1 MAMRYSILFPL
12 FFVALVSSIQGWS
25 QSDEPCGSDGIHAL
39 ELTQSEPYARSF
51 EAVREAMERMRNES
65 QRVMDVHTLPVV
77 VHVIHRGSPIG
88 EDENISDA
96 QIISAID
103 GMNEDFRKMPGTLGD
118 GAGADTH
125 IQFEMARRTPNGA
138 PTNGIVRVN
147 GNMVPGF
154 EEHGIA
160 NDNQYDGADQVAVKS
175 LTTWFGDDYIN
186 IFVVPEINGNDG
198 GSGTQGFAYLGPTG
212 DARDGIVLLY
222 NTFGLVGELKPG
234 RDLNRTITHEMGHHL
249 SLFHTFYNTND
260 CGTESNCENSGDAVC
275 DTPSTTKNL
284 SCNTPDCPNAIL
296 ENYMDYTPQEC
307 KDMFTQGQSDRMRA
321 CLESSR
327 SSLLESLGGLPV
339 TDRDLTVV
347 GLTNVGETT
356 CAPQVAPVALVTNLG
371 VDDVNGF
378 QISMTLND
386 HSTITTI
393 HATTI
398 APGTTVEATLPELSL
413 DNSNSLRLEV
423 ALLGGD
429 QDDFADN
436 NVYDHSFD
444 VMASDRWT
452 LELETDQFASET
464 SWSIETTDGEIL
476 AQDGD
481 YENGSANLV
490 YEMCIPEGCH
500 LLKFEDTA
508 GDGLCTIDFG
518 GDGNCDVGGSMM
530 LTSASGEVLAEFNA
544 DNNNFGASIELAV
557 CAQVVAL
564 EGCEDSN
571 DNGICDDAEVEGC
584 QDVAACNFTPGA
596 ILDNGSCS
604 YAEQHYDCDGECLLD
619 SDNDGICNAFETEGC
634 TDASACNYVPS
645 ATDNDGSCQLP
656 AMHYDCNGVCLN
668 DSDGDGV
675 CDPLEVDGCTDNQAC
690 NYVPSATDNDGSCE
704 FAATHYDCNE
714 VCLNDSDSDGICD
727 ELEVEG
733 CSDNQACNFVANAT
747 DEIDCTYPE
756 VHLDCD
762 GNCLTDSDGD
772 GVCDPL
778 EVQGCQEAGACNF
791 DPLATDEGDCVY
803 AEQHYDCN
811 GACLEDSDND
821 GVCNALEVQGCDD
834 QGANNYNVEA
844 TENDGSCTYDTF
856 GCMDQDACNYNAF
869 ATEQAGEC
877 TYSVPYYDCNN
888 NCLSDSDNDGICDEL
903 EIEGCTDVQACNY
916 DVLATDEDGNCD
928 YAEAFFDCAGNCL
941 QDADD
946 DGVCDEMEV
955 DGCTDDVACNYSEI
969 ATEEDF
975 SCEYP
980 DPGYDCAGDAVS
992 SIASLDEQ
1000 PELKLFP
1007 NPLTSDHS
1015 MIHISGL
1022 SSESAFIRVLAS
1034 DGRLAWEGDGVMTS
1048 PGVMSY
1054 PIRESVSPGTYF
1066 IQVGSSNPSGNIP
1079 LMIW

>member
-1 MAMRYSILFPL
+1 
-12 FFVALVSSIQGWS
+12 
-25 QSDEPCGSDGIHAL
+25 
-39 ELTQSEPYARSF
+39 
-51 EAVREAMERMRNES
+51 MRNES
-65 QRVMDVHTLPVV
+65 QRVMEVHTLPVV

-260 CGTESNCENSGDAVC
+260 CGAESNCENSGDAVC

-284 SCNTPDCPNAIL
+284 SCNTPDCPDAIL

-307 KDMFTQGQSDRMRA
+307 KDMFTQGQADRMRA

-339 TDRDLTVV
+339 TERDLTVV

-386 HSTITTI
+386 HASITTI

-398 APGTTVEATLPELSL
+398 APGATVEATLPELSL

-429 QDDFADN
+429 HDDFADN
-436 NVYDHSFD
+436 NVYDHNFD

-490 YEMCIPEGCH
+490 YEICIPEGCH

-544 DNNNFGASIELAV
+544 DNNDFGASVELEV

-564 EGCEDSN
+564 DGCEDSN

-604 YAEQHYDCDGECLLD
+604 YAEQHYDC
-619 SDNDGICNAFETEGC
+619 
-634 TDASACNYVPS
+634 
-645 ATDNDGSCQLP
+645 
-656 AMHYDCNGVCLN
+656 NGVCLSDA
-668 DSDGDGV
+668 DSDGV
-675 CDPLEVDGCTDNQAC
+675 
-690 NYVPSATDNDGSCE
+690 
-704 FAATHYDCNE
+704 
-714 VCLNDSDSDGICD
+714 CD

-733 CSDNQACNFVANAT
+733 CSDDQACNYVANAT
-747 DEIDCTYPE
+747 DEIVCTYPE

-762 GNCLTDSDGD
+762 GDCLTDSDGD

-791 DPLATDEGDCVY
+791 DPLATDEGDCEY

-811 GACLEDSDND
+811 GACLVDSDGD
-821 GVCNALEVQGCDD
+821 GVCDPLEVPGCDD
-834 QGANNYNVEA
+834 QVANNYNVEA

-903 EIEGCTDVQACNY
+903 EIEGCTDDQACNF
-916 DVLATDEDGNCD
+916 DALATDEDGNCD
-928 YAEAFFDCAGNCL
+928 YPEAFFDCAGNCL
-941 QDADD
+941 QDADG

-980 DPGYDCAGDAVS
+980 DPGYDCAGDVVS
-992 SIASLDEQ
+992 SIAGLDEQ
-1000 PELKLFP
+1000 PELQLFP

-1034 DGRLAWEGDGVMTS
+1034 DGRVAWEGNGVMTS

>member
-1 MAMRYSILFPL
+1 MPSHDAERRIILDKFLQKTPGPIWPRGFSWAKMKPHLPKVRKVIPNPYPSNSMAMRYSILFPL
-12 FFVALVSSIQGWS
+12 FFVAFVSSNQGWS

-65 QRVMDVHTLPVV
+65 QRVMEVHTLPVV

-260 CGTESNCENSGDAVC
+260 CGAESNCENSGDAVC

-284 SCNTPDCPNAIL
+284 SCNTPDCPDAIL

-307 KDMFTQGQSDRMRA
+307 KDMFTQGQADRMRA

-339 TDRDLTVV
+339 TERDLTVV

-386 HSTITTI
+386 HASITTI

-398 APGTTVEATLPELSL
+398 APGATVEATLPELSL

-429 QDDFADN
+429 HDDFADN
-436 NVYDHSFD
+436 NVYDHNFD

-544 DNNNFGASIELAV
+544 DNNDFGASVELEV

-564 EGCEDSN
+564 DGCEDSN

-604 YAEQHYDCDGECLLD
+604 YAEQHYDC
-619 SDNDGICNAFETEGC
+619 
-634 TDASACNYVPS
+634 Y
-645 ATDNDGSCQLP
+645 
-656 AMHYDCNGVCLN
+656 GVCLSDA
-668 DSDGDGV
+668 DSDGV
-675 CDPLEVDGCTDNQAC
+675 
-690 NYVPSATDNDGSCE
+690 
-704 FAATHYDCNE
+704 
-714 VCLNDSDSDGICD
+714 CD

-733 CSDNQACNFVANAT
+733 CSDDQACNYVANAT
-747 DEIDCTYPE
+747 DEIVCTYPE

-762 GNCLTDSDGD
+762 GDCLTDSDGD

-791 DPLATDEGDCVY
+791 DPLATDEGDCEY

-811 GACLEDSDND
+811 GACLVDSDGD
-821 GVCNALEVQGCDD
+821 GVCDPLEVPGCDD
-834 QGANNYNVEA
+834 QVANNYNVEA

-903 EIEGCTDVQACNY
+903 EIEGCTDDQACNF
-916 DVLATDEDGNCD
+916 DALATDEDGNCD
-928 YAEAFFDCAGNCL
+928 YPEAFFDCAGNCL
-941 QDADD
+941 QDADG

-980 DPGYDCAGDAVS
+980 DPGYDCAGDVVS
-992 SIASLDEQ
+992 SIAGLDEQ
-1000 PELKLFP
+1000 PELQLFP

-1034 DGRLAWEGDGVMTS
+1034 DGRVAWEGNGVMTS

>member
-1 MAMRYSILFPL
+1 MRYSILFPL
-12 FFVALVSSIQGWS
+12 FFVAFVSSNQGWS
-25 QSDEPCGSDGIHAL
+25 QSDEPCGSDGIHTL

-65 QRVMDVHTLPVV
+65 QRVMEVHTLPVV

-260 CGTESNCENSGDAVC
+260 CGAESNCENSGDAVC

-284 SCNTPDCPNAIL
+284 SCNTPDCPDAIL

-307 KDMFTQGQSDRMRA
+307 KDMFTQGQADRMRA

-339 TDRDLTVV
+339 TERDLTVV

-386 HSTITTI
+386 HASITTI

-398 APGTTVEATLPELSL
+398 APGATVEATLPELSL

-429 QDDFADN
+429 HDDFADN
-436 NVYDHSFD
+436 NVYDHNFD

-544 DNNNFGASIELAV
+544 DNNDFGASFELEV

-564 EGCEDSN
+564 DGCEDSN

-604 YAEQHYDCDGECLLD
+604 YAEQHYDC
-619 SDNDGICNAFETEGC
+619 
-634 TDASACNYVPS
+634 
-645 ATDNDGSCQLP
+645 
-656 AMHYDCNGVCLN
+656 NGVCLSDA
-668 DSDGDGV
+668 DSDGV
-675 CDPLEVDGCTDNQAC
+675 
-690 NYVPSATDNDGSCE
+690 
-704 FAATHYDCNE
+704 
-714 VCLNDSDSDGICD
+714 CD

-733 CSDNQACNFVANAT
+733 CSDDQACNYVANAT
-747 DEIDCTYPE
+747 DEIVCTYPE

-762 GNCLTDSDGD
+762 GDCLTDSDGD

-791 DPLATDEGDCVY
+791 DPLATDEGDCEY

-811 GACLEDSDND
+811 GACLVDSDGD
-821 GVCNALEVQGCDD
+821 GVCDPLEVPGCDD
-834 QGANNYNVEA
+834 QVANNYNVEA

-903 EIEGCTDVQACNY
+903 EIEGCTDDQACNF
-916 DVLATDEDGNCD
+916 DALATDEDGNCD
-928 YAEAFFDCAGNCL
+928 YPEAFFDCAGNCL
-941 QDADD
+941 QDADG

-980 DPGYDCAGDAVS
+980 DPGYDCAGDVVS
-992 SIASLDEQ
+992 SIAGLDEQ
-1000 PELKLFP
+1000 PELQLFP

-1034 DGRLAWEGDGVMTS
+1034 DGRVAWEGNGVMTS

>member
-12 FFVALVSSIQGWS
+12 FFVAFVSSNQGWS

-65 QRVMDVHTLPVV
+65 QRVMEVHTLPVV

-260 CGTESNCENSGDAVC
+260 CGAESNCENSGDAVC

-284 SCNTPDCPNAIL
+284 SCNTPDCPDAIL

-307 KDMFTQGQSDRMRA
+307 KDMFTQGQADRMRA

-339 TDRDLTVV
+339 TERDLTVV

-386 HSTITTI
+386 HASITTI

-398 APGTTVEATLPELSL
+398 APGATVEATLPELSL

-429 QDDFADN
+429 HDDFADN
-436 NVYDHSFD
+436 NVYDHNFD

-490 YEMCIPEGCH
+490 YEICIPEGCH

-544 DNNNFGASIELAV
+544 DNNDFGASVELEV

-564 EGCEDSN
+564 DGCEDSN

-604 YAEQHYDCDGECLLD
+604 YAEQHYDC
-619 SDNDGICNAFETEGC
+619 
-634 TDASACNYVPS
+634 
-645 ATDNDGSCQLP
+645 
-656 AMHYDCNGVCLN
+656 NGVCLSDA
-668 DSDGDGV
+668 DSDGV
-675 CDPLEVDGCTDNQAC
+675 
-690 NYVPSATDNDGSCE
+690 
-704 FAATHYDCNE
+704 
-714 VCLNDSDSDGICD
+714 CD

-733 CSDNQACNFVANAT
+733 CSDDQACNYVANAT
-747 DEIDCTYPE
+747 DEIVCTYPE

-762 GNCLTDSDGD
+762 GDCLTDSDGD

-791 DPLATDEGDCVY
+791 DPLATDEGDCEY

-811 GACLEDSDND
+811 GACLVDSDGD
-821 GVCNALEVQGCDD
+821 GVCDPLEVPGCDD
-834 QGANNYNVEA
+834 QVANNYNVEA

-903 EIEGCTDVQACNY
+903 EIEGCTDDQACNF
-916 DVLATDEDGNCD
+916 DALATDEDGNCD
-928 YAEAFFDCAGNCL
+928 YPEAFFDCAGNCL
-941 QDADD
+941 QDADG

-980 DPGYDCAGDAVS
+980 DPGYDCAGDVVS
-992 SIASLDEQ
+992 SIAGLDEQ
-1000 PELKLFP
+1000 PELQLFP

-1034 DGRLAWEGDGVMTS
+1034 DGRVAWEGNGVMTS

>member
-12 FFVALVSSIQGWS
+12 FFVAFVSSNQGWS

-65 QRVMDVHTLPVV
+65 QRVMEVHTLPVV

-260 CGTESNCENSGDAVC
+260 CGAESNCENSGDAVC

-284 SCNTPDCPNAIL
+284 SCNTPDCPDAIL

-307 KDMFTQGQSDRMRA
+307 KDMFTQGQADRMRA

-339 TDRDLTVV
+339 TERDLTVV

-386 HSTITTI
+386 HASITTI

-398 APGTTVEATLPELSL
+398 APGATVEATLPELSL

-429 QDDFADN
+429 HDDFADN
-436 NVYDHSFD
+436 NVYDHNFD

-544 DNNNFGASIELAV
+544 DNNDFGASVELEV

-564 EGCEDSN
+564 DGCEDSN

-604 YAEQHYDCDGECLLD
+604 YAEQHYDC
-619 SDNDGICNAFETEGC
+619 
-634 TDASACNYVPS
+634 
-645 ATDNDGSCQLP
+645 
-656 AMHYDCNGVCLN
+656 NGVCLSDA
-668 DSDGDGV
+668 DSDGV
-675 CDPLEVDGCTDNQAC
+675 
-690 NYVPSATDNDGSCE
+690 
-704 FAATHYDCNE
+704 
-714 VCLNDSDSDGICD
+714 CD

-733 CSDNQACNFVANAT
+733 CSDDQACNYVANAT
-747 DEIDCTYPE
+747 DEIVCTYPE

-762 GNCLTDSDGD
+762 GDCLTDSDGD

-791 DPLATDEGDCVY
+791 DPLATDEGDCEY

-811 GACLEDSDND
+811 GACLVDSDGD
-821 GVCNALEVQGCDD
+821 GVCDPLEVPGCDD
-834 QGANNYNVEA
+834 QVANNYNVEA

-903 EIEGCTDVQACNY
+903 EIEGCTDDQACNF
-916 DVLATDEDGNCD
+916 DALATDEDGNCD
-928 YAEAFFDCAGNCL
+928 YPEAFFDCAGNCL
-941 QDADD
+941 QDADG

-980 DPGYDCAGDAVS
+980 DPGYDCAGDVVS
-992 SIASLDEQ
+992 SIAGLDEQ
-1000 PELKLFP
+1000 PELQLFP

-1034 DGRLAWEGDGVMTS
+1034 DGRVAWEGNGVMTS

>member
-1 MAMRYSILFPL
+1 
-12 FFVALVSSIQGWS
+12 
-25 QSDEPCGSDGIHAL
+25 
-39 ELTQSEPYARSF
+39 
-51 EAVREAMERMRNES
+51 MRNES
-65 QRVMDVHTLPVV
+65 QRVMEVHTLPVV

-260 CGTESNCENSGDAVC
+260 CGAESNCENSGDAVC

-284 SCNTPDCPNAIL
+284 SCNTPDCPDAIL

-307 KDMFTQGQSDRMRA
+307 KDMFTQGQADRMRA

-339 TDRDLTVV
+339 TERDLTVV

-386 HSTITTI
+386 HASITTI

-398 APGTTVEATLPELSL
+398 APGATVEATLPELSL

-429 QDDFADN
+429 HDDFADN
-436 NVYDHSFD
+436 NVYDHNFD

-544 DNNNFGASIELAV
+544 DNNDFGASVELEV

-564 EGCEDSN
+564 DGCEDSN

-604 YAEQHYDCDGECLLD
+604 YAEQHYDC
-619 SDNDGICNAFETEGC
+619 
-634 TDASACNYVPS
+634 
-645 ATDNDGSCQLP
+645 
-656 AMHYDCNGVCLN
+656 NGVCLSDA
-668 DSDGDGV
+668 DSDGV
-675 CDPLEVDGCTDNQAC
+675 
-690 NYVPSATDNDGSCE
+690 
-704 FAATHYDCNE
+704 
-714 VCLNDSDSDGICD
+714 CD

-733 CSDNQACNFVANAT
+733 CSDDQACNYVANAT
-747 DEIDCTYPE
+747 DEIVCTYPE

-762 GNCLTDSDGD
+762 GDCLTDSDGD

-791 DPLATDEGDCVY
+791 DPLATDEGDCEY

-811 GACLEDSDND
+811 GACLVDSDGD
-821 GVCNALEVQGCDD
+821 GVCDPLEVPGCDD
-834 QGANNYNVEA
+834 QVANNYNVEA

-903 EIEGCTDVQACNY
+903 EIEGCTDDQACNF
-916 DVLATDEDGNCD
+916 DALATDEDGNCD
-928 YAEAFFDCAGNCL
+928 YPEAFFDCAGNCL
-941 QDADD
+941 QDADG

-980 DPGYDCAGDAVS
+980 DPGYDCAGDVVS
-992 SIASLDEQ
+992 SIAGLDEQ
-1000 PELKLFP
+1000 PELQLFP

-1034 DGRLAWEGDGVMTS
+1034 DGRVAWEGNGVMTS

>member
-1 MAMRYSILFPL
+1 MPSHDAERRIILDKFLQKTPGPIWPRGFSWAKMKPHLPKVRKVIPNPYPSNSMAMRYSILFPL
-12 FFVALVSSIQGWS
+12 FFVAFVSSNQGWS

-65 QRVMDVHTLPVV
+65 QRVMEVHTLPVV

-147 GNMVPGF
+147 GNTVPGF

-260 CGTESNCENSGDAVC
+260 CGAESNCENSGDAVC

-284 SCNTPDCPNAIL
+284 SCNTPDCPDAIL

-307 KDMFTQGQSDRMRA
+307 KDMFTQGQADRMRA

-339 TDRDLTVV
+339 TERDLTVV

-386 HSTITTI
+386 HASITTI

-398 APGTTVEATLPELSL
+398 APGATVEATLPELSL

-429 QDDFADN
+429 HDDFADN
-436 NVYDHSFD
+436 NVYDHNFD

-544 DNNNFGASIELAV
+544 DNNDFGASIELEV

-564 EGCEDSN
+564 DGCEDSN

-604 YAEQHYDCDGECLLD
+604 YAEQHYDC
-619 SDNDGICNAFETEGC
+619 
-634 TDASACNYVPS
+634 Y
-645 ATDNDGSCQLP
+645 
-656 AMHYDCNGVCLN
+656 GVCLSDA
-668 DSDGDGV
+668 DSDGV
-675 CDPLEVDGCTDNQAC
+675 
-690 NYVPSATDNDGSCE
+690 
-704 FAATHYDCNE
+704 
-714 VCLNDSDSDGICD
+714 CD

-733 CSDNQACNFVANAT
+733 CSDDQACNYVANAT
-747 DEIDCTYPE
+747 DEIVCTYPE

-762 GNCLTDSDGD
+762 GDCLTDSDGD

-791 DPLATDEGDCVY
+791 DPLATDEGDCEY

-811 GACLEDSDND
+811 GACLVDSDGD
-821 GVCNALEVQGCDD
+821 GVCDPLEVPGCDD
-834 QGANNYNVEA
+834 QVANNYNVEA

-903 EIEGCTDVQACNY
+903 EIEGCTDDQACNF
-916 DVLATDEDGNCD
+916 DALATDEDGNCD
-928 YAEAFFDCAGNCL
+928 YPEAFFDCAGNCL
-941 QDADD
+941 QDADG

-980 DPGYDCAGDAVS
+980 DPGYDCAGDVVS
-992 SIASLDEQ
+992 SIAGLDEQ
-1000 PELKLFP
+1000 PELQLFP

-1034 DGRLAWEGDGVMTS
+1034 DGRVAWEGNGVMTS